1 MLLASPWQPR
11 LADGSGSA
19 SERLV
24 DALARDIAEGSL
36 PPGARLPAHRPL
48 AWQLDIGIGTV
59 TKAYAQLERRGL
71 VRSVRGRGMFVAG
84 LSQATSRTIDLS
96 INVPPQQLSD
106 RLLAASLSDLAR
118 RLDAD
123 SFGAYATP
131 AGRPEHR
138 TLLARWLAAT
148 GLAAAPERL
157 LICNGAQ
164 HALAIAFAIT
174 CGPDTELLTEALSYP
189 GAIALARRRGLRL
202 TGLAIDEEGLVP
214 EALDRALHRATA
226 ASRRAVLYITPTLH
240 NPTTATMSEAR
251 RREIARLC
259 RANDAVI
266 VEDDIH
272 AALAEPGTISIA
284 ALAAERTLHVS
295 GLSKV
300 LSPGLR
306 IGSLL
311 VPEPWL
317 EPALAELAAT
327 CTMASLLSCLIME
340 RWLSEDTAASVARSI
355 RDEAGRRVAMAR
367 ALLPPE
373 IAMSSGNGFHVWLP
387 MAAER
392 AKALPAR
399 AAASGILLPDPE
411 IFLADAQAPSWGMRL
426 SLGGPKLDRL
436 QDALVSLRD
445 LLLDSGAAPQ
455 GRAMP

>member
-1 MLLASPWQPR
+1 MLLVSPWQPR
-11 LADGSGSA
+11 LADGGGSA

-24 DALARDIAEGSL
+24 AALARDIADGSL
-36 PPGARLPAHRPL
+36 PPGVRLPAHRPL

-84 LSQATSRTIDLS
+84 LSQATGRTIDLS
-96 INVPPQQLSD
+96 VNVPPQQLSD

-123 SFGAYATP
+123 SFGAYAAP
-131 AGRPEHR
+131 AGRLEHR
-138 TLLARWLAAT
+138 ALLARWLAPT
-148 GLAAAPERL
+148 GIALSPERL

-174 CGPDTELLTEALSYP
+174 CGPETELLTEALSYP

-202 TGLAIDEEGLVP
+202 TGLAIDEQGLVP
-214 EALDRALHRATA
+214 QALDKALHEAKTA
-226 ASRRAVLYITPTLH
+226 GRRAVLYITPTLH
-240 NPTTATMSEAR
+240 NPTTATMGEAR
-251 RREIARLC
+251 RHEVAKLC
-259 RANDAVI
+259 RAHDAVI

-272 AALAEPGTISIA
+272 AALAAPGTIAIA
-284 ALAAERTLHVS
+284 ALAPERTLHVS

-306 IGSLL
+306 IGSLH

-340 RWLSEDTAASVARSI
+340 RWLSEDTAASVAHSI
-355 RDEAGRRVAMAR
+355 REEANRRVALAR
-367 ALLPPE
+367 DLLPLGV
-373 IAMSSGNGFHVWLP
+373 AMKSGNGFHVWLP
-387 MAAER
+387 MAPEQ

-399 AAASGILLPDPE
+399 AAASGILLADPE
-411 IFLADAQAPSWGMRL
+411 IFLADTQAPSWGVRL

-436 QDALVSLRD
+436 QDALAGLRA
-445 LLLDSGAAPQ
+445 LLLDSGSGLQAP
-455 GRAMP
+455 AMP

>member
-1 MLLASPWQPR
+1 MLLASPWKPQ

-24 DALARDIAEGSL
+24 EALARDIADGSL

-84 LSQATSRTIDLS
+84 LSQATGRIVDLS
-96 INVPPQQLSD
+96 INVPPQVLSD
-106 RLLAASLSDLAR
+106 RLLSASLSDLAK
-118 RLDAD
+118 RLDAG
-123 SFGAYATP
+123 SFGAYAAP
-131 AGRPEHR
+131 AGRAEHR
-138 TLLARWLAAT
+138 ALLARWLAPT
-148 GLAAAPERL
+148 GLAPTPDRL

-202 TGLAIDEEGLVP
+202 TGLAFDEEGLVP
-214 EALDRALHRATA
+214 QALDHALHQAAATGQ
-226 ASRRAVLYITPTLH
+226 RAVLYITPTLH
-240 NPTTATMSEAR
+240 NPTTAMMSEDR

-259 RANDAVI
+259 RAHDAVI
-266 VEDDIH
+266 IEDDIH
-272 AALAEPGTISIA
+272 AALAEPGTIAIA
-284 ALAAERTLHVS
+284 ALAPERTLHVS

-306 IGSLL
+306 IGSLM

-340 RWLSEDTAASVARSI
+340 RWLSEDTAASVAHSI
-355 RDEAGRRVAMAR
+355 REEANRRVALAR
-367 ALLPPE
+367 ALLPPG
-373 IAMSSGNGFHVWLP
+373 IAMSAGNGFHVWLP
-387 MAAER
+387 MAPER

-399 AAASGILLPDPE
+399 AAASGILLADPE
-411 IFLADAQAPSWGMRL
+411 IFMADAQAPSWGMRL

-436 QDALVSLRD
+436 QDALVSLRG
-445 LLLDSGAAPQ
+445 LLLDTSTAPQ
-455 GRAMP
+455 NRAMP

>member
-1 MLLASPWQPR
+1 MLLASPWKPQ
-11 LADGSGSA
+11 LAEGSGPA

-24 DALARDIAEGSL
+24 EALARDIADGSL

-84 LSQATSRTIDLS
+84 LPQATSRMVDLS

-123 SFGAYATP
+123 SFGAYAAP
-131 AGRPEHR
+131 AGRLDHR
-138 TLLARWLAAT
+138 VLLARWLAPT

-202 TGLAIDEEGLVP
+202 TGLAIDEEGLIP
-214 EALDRALHRATA
+214 QALDEALHYA
-226 ASRRAVLYITPTLH
+226 AAAGRRAVLYITPTLH

-251 RREIARLC
+251 RREIAGLC
-259 RANDAVI
+259 RVHDAVI

-272 AALAEPGTISIA
+272 AALAEPGTTAIA
-284 ALAAERTLHVS
+284 ALAPELTLHVS

-306 IGSLL
+306 IGSLV

-340 RWLSEDTAASVARSI
+340 RWLTEDTAASVARSI
-355 RDEAGRRVAMAR
+355 REEAGRRVALAR
-367 ALLPPE
+367 ELLPPG

-387 MAAER
+387 MGPER

-399 AAASGILLPDPE
+399 AAALGILLPGPE

-426 SLGGPKLDRL
+426 SLGGPKVDRL
-436 QDALVSLRD
+436 QDALASLRT
-445 LLLDSGAAPQ
+445 LLLDGSNDPRS
-455 GRAMP
+455 RAML

>member
-1 MLLASPWQPR
+1 MLLASPWKPR

-24 DALARDIAEGSL
+24 EALARDIADGSL
-36 PPGARLPAHRPL
+36 SPGARLPAHRPL

-84 LSQATSRTIDLS
+84 LPQAAGRTIDLS

-106 RLLAASLSDLAR
+106 RLLAASLGDLAK

-123 SFGAYATP
+123 SFGAYAAP
-131 AGRPEHR
+131 AGRLEHR
-138 TLLARWLAAT
+138 ALLARWLAPT
-148 GLAAAPERL
+148 GIALSPERL

-202 TGLAIDEEGLVP
+202 TGLAIDDEGLVP
-214 EALDRALHRATA
+214 QVLDRALQQAVA
-226 ASRRAVLYITPTLH
+226 AGRRAVLYITPTLH
-240 NPTTATMSEAR
+240 NPTTATMGEAR
-251 RREIARLC
+251 RREIANLC
-259 RANDAVI
+259 RAHDAVI

-272 AALAEPGTISIA
+272 AALAEPGTIAIA
-284 ALAAERTLHVS
+284 ALAPERTLHVS

-327 CTMASLLSCLIME
+327 CTMASPLSCLIME

-355 RDEAGRRVAMAR
+355 REEASRRVTMAR
-367 ALLPPE
+367 ELLPPG
-373 IAMSSGNGFHVWLP
+373 IAMSSGNGFHLWLP
-387 MAAER
+387 MAPER

-399 AAASGILLPDPE
+399 AAASGIILPDPE
-411 IFLADAQAPSWGMRL
+411 IFLAGAQEPPLGMRL

-436 QDALVSLRD
+436 QDELVSLRT
-445 LLLDSGAAPQ
+445 LLLDPGSTPQ
-455 GRAMP
+455 SRAMP

>member
-24 DALARDIAEGSL
+24 EALACDIADGSL

-84 LSQATSRTIDLS
+84 LPQATSRMVDLS

-106 RLLAASLSDLAR
+106 RLLAASLADLAR

-138 TLLARWLAAT
+138 ALLARWLAPT

-214 EALDRALHRATA
+214 QALDHALHQAVSA
-226 ASRRAVLYITPTLH
+226 GRRAVLYITPTLH

-259 RANDAVI
+259 RSHDAVI

-272 AALAEPGTISIA
+272 AALAEPGTTAIA
-284 ALAAERTLHVS
+284 ALAPERTLHVS

-306 IGSLL
+306 IGSLV

-355 RDEAGRRVAMAR
+355 REEAGRRVALAR
-367 ALLPPE
+367 ELLPPG
-373 IAMSSGNGFHVWLP
+373 IAMRSGNGFHLWLP
-387 MAAER
+387 MAPGR

-399 AAASGILLPDPE
+399 AAASGILLPAPD
-411 IFLADAQAPSWGMRL
+411 IFLADAHSSSWGIRI
-426 SLGGPKLDRL
+426 SLGGPKLARL
-436 QDALVSLRD
+436 QDALASLRA
-445 LLLDSGAAPQ
+445 LLLDSGCGLQAP
-455 GRAMP
+455 AMP

>member
-11 LADGSGSA
+11 LADSNGPA

-24 DALARDIAEGSL
+24 EALARDIADGSL
-36 PPGARLPAHRPL
+36 PSGARLPAHRPL

-84 LSQATSRTIDLS
+84 LSQAASRTIDLS

-106 RLLAASLSDLAR
+106 RLLAASLADLAR

-123 SFGAYATP
+123 SFGAYAVP
-131 AGRPEHR
+131 AGRLEHR
-138 TLLARWLAAT
+138 ALLARWLAPT

-174 CGPDTELLTEALSYP
+174 CSPDTELLTEALSYP

-202 TGLAIDEEGLVP
+202 TGLAIDEQGLVP
-214 EALDRALHRATA
+214 QALDKALHEAKTA
-226 ASRRAVLYITPTLH
+226 GRRAVLYITPTLH

-251 RREIARLC
+251 RRDIASLC
-259 RANDAVI
+259 RTHDAVI
-266 VEDDIH
+266 IEDDIH
-272 AALAEPGTISIA
+272 AALAESGTMAIA
-284 ALAAERTLHVS
+284 ALAPERTLHVS

-311 VPEPWL
+311 VPELWL
-317 EPALAELAAT
+317 QPALAELAAT

-355 RDEAGRRVAMAR
+355 REEAGRRVAMAR
-367 ALLPPE
+367 ELLPPGL
-373 IAMSSGNGFHVWLP
+373 AMRSGNGFHVWLP
-387 MAAER
+387 MAPQQ
-392 AKALPAR
+392 AKGLPVR
-399 AAASGILLPDPE
+399 AAAAGILLPAPE
-411 IFLADAQAPSWGMRL
+411 IFLADTQAPSWGVRL

-436 QDALVSLRD
+436 QDALAGLRA
-445 LLLDSGAAPQ
+445 LLLDSGSGLQAP
-455 GRAMP
+455 AMP

>member
-1 MLLASPWQPR
+1 MLLASPWQPQ
-11 LADGSGSA
+11 LADGNGSA

-24 DALARDIAEGSL
+24 EALARDIADGSL
-36 PPGARLPAHRPL
+36 PSGARLPAHRPL

-84 LSQATSRTIDLS
+84 LPQAASRTIDLS

-123 SFGAYATP
+123 SFGAYAAP
-131 AGRPEHR
+131 AGRLEHR
-138 TLLARWLAAT
+138 ALLARWLAPT
-148 GLAAAPERL
+148 GLAVSPERL

-202 TGLAIDEEGLVP
+202 MGLAIDEEGLVP
-214 EALDRALHRATA
+214 QALDKALHEAKTA
-226 ASRRAVLYITPTLH
+226 GRRAVLYVTPTLH
-240 NPTTATMSEAR
+240 NPTTATMGEAR
-251 RREIARLC
+251 RREIAKLC
-259 RANDAVI
+259 RAHDAVI
-266 VEDDIH
+266 IEDDIH
-272 AALAEPGTISIA
+272 AALAEPGTTAIA
-284 ALAAERTLHVS
+284 TLAPERTLHVS

-340 RWLSEDTAASVARSI
+340 RWLSEDTAALVARSI
-355 RDEAGRRVAMAR
+355 REEAGRRVAMAR
-367 ALLPPE
+367 ALLPSG

-387 MAAER
+387 MAPER

-399 AAASGILLPDPE
+399 AAASGILLPAPE
-411 IFLADAQAPSWGMRL
+411 MFLADAQAPSWGVRL

-436 QDALVSLRD
+436 QDALAGLRA
-445 LLLDSGAAPQ
+445 LLLDSGSGLQAP
-455 GRAMP
+455 AMP

>member
-1 MLLASPWQPR
+1 MLLASSWQPH

-24 DALARDIAEGSL
+24 EALARNIADGSL

-48 AWQLDIGIGTV
+48 AWQLGIGIGTV

-84 LSQATSRTIDLS
+84 LSQAASRMVDLS

-123 SFGAYATP
+123 SFGAYAAP
-131 AGRPEHR
+131 AGRLEHR
-138 TLLARWLAAT
+138 ALLARWLKPT
-148 GLAAAPERL
+148 GLAPAPERL

-189 GAIALARRRGLRL
+189 GAIALARRRRLRL

-214 EALDRALHRATA
+214 QVLDAALHQVKKVG
-226 ASRRAVLYITPTLH
+226 RRAVLYITPTLH
-240 NPTTATMSEAR
+240 NPTTATMGEAR
-251 RREIARLC
+251 RREIGRLC
-259 RANDAVI
+259 RAHDAVI

-272 AALAEPGTISIA
+272 AALAAPGTIAIA
-284 ALAAERTLHVS
+284 ALAPERTLHVS

-306 IGSLL
+306 IGSLV

-317 EPALAELAAT
+317 QPALAELSAT

-340 RWLSEDTAASVARSI
+340 RWLSEDTAASVAHSI
-355 RDEAGRRVAMAR
+355 RDEASRRVALAR
-367 ALLPPE
+367 ELLPPGT
-373 IAMSSGNGFHVWLP
+373 ALNSGNGFHVWLP
-387 MAAER
+387 MAPEQ

-399 AAASGILLPDPE
+399 AAASGILLADPE
-411 IFLADAQAPSWGMRL
+411 IFLADVQAPSWGMRL
-426 SLGGPKLDRL
+426 SLGGPKIDRL
-436 QDALVSLRD
+436 QDALASLRT
-445 LLLDSGAAPQ
+445 LLLDSSAPQ
-455 GRAMP
+455 SRAIP

>member
-1 MLLASPWQPR
+1 MLLASPWKPQ

-24 DALARDIAEGSL
+24 EALARDIADGSL

-71 VRSVRGRGMFVAG
+71 VRSVHGRGMFVAG
-84 LSQATSRTIDLS
+84 LSQVASRMVDLS
-96 INVPPQQLSD
+96 INVPPQMLSD
-106 RLLAASLSDLAR
+106 RLLAASLGDLAK

-123 SFGAYATP
+123 SFGAYAAP
-131 AGRPEHR
+131 AGTPEHR
-138 TLLARWLAAT
+138 ALLARWLAPT
-148 GLAAAPERL
+148 GLAVSPERL

-214 EALDRALHRATA
+214 QALDAALHQA
-226 ASRRAVLYITPTLH
+226 AAAGRRAVLYITPTLH
-240 NPTTATMSEAR
+240 NPTTATMGEAR
-251 RREIARLC
+251 RREIAKLC
-259 RANDAVI
+259 RAHDAVI

-272 AALAEPGTISIA
+272 AALAEPGTIAIA
-284 ALAAERTLHVS
+284 ALAPERTLHVS

-306 IGSLL
+306 IGSLV

-340 RWLSEDTAASVARSI
+340 RWLSEDTAASVTRSI
-355 RDEAGRRVAMAR
+355 REEASRRVALAR
-367 ALLPPE
+367 ALLPPG
-373 IAMSSGNGFHVWLP
+373 IAMRSGNGFHVWLP
-387 MAAER
+387 MAPEQ

-399 AAASGILLPDPE
+399 AAASGILLPAPE
-411 IFLADAQAPSWGMRL
+411 IFLADAQAPCWGMRL
-426 SLGGPKLDRL
+426 SLGAPKVDRL
-436 QDALVSLRD
+436 QDALASLRS
-445 LLLDSGAAPQ
+445 LLLDGSNDPRS
-455 GRAMP
+455 RAMP

>member
-1 MLLASPWQPR
+1 MLLASPWQPQ

-24 DALARDIAEGSL
+24 DALARDIADGSL

-84 LSQATSRTIDLS
+84 LSQAAGRTIDLS

-106 RLLAASLSDLAR
+106 RLLAASLADLAR
-118 RLDAD
+118 RLDAE
-123 SFGAYATP
+123 SFGAYAAP
-131 AGRPEHR
+131 AGRAEHR
-138 TLLARWLAAT
+138 ALLARWLAPT

-214 EALDRALHRATA
+214 QALDKALQQA
-226 ASRRAVLYITPTLH
+226 AAAGRRAVLYITPTLH
-240 NPTTATMSEAR
+240 NPTTATMSGTR
-251 RREIARLC
+251 RREIASLC
-259 RANDAVI
+259 RARDTVI

-272 AALAEPGTISIA
+272 AALAEPGTMAIA
-284 ALAAERTLHVS
+284 ALAPERTLHVS

-306 IGSLL
+306 IGSLV

-355 RDEAGRRVAMAR
+355 REEAGRRVALAR
-367 ALLPPE
+367 ALLPPGL
-373 IAMSSGNGFHVWLP
+373 AMSSGNGFHVWLP
-387 MAAER
+387 MAPER
-392 AKALPAR
+392 VKALPAR
-399 AAASGILLPDPE
+399 AAASGILLPAPE

-436 QDALVSLRD
+436 QDALVSLRA
-445 LLLDSGAAPQ
+445 LVLDGASAPQ
-455 GRAMP
+455 NRAMP

>member
-11 LADGSGSA
+11 LADSSGSA
-19 SERLV
+19 SERLIE
-24 DALARDIAEGSL
+24 ALARDIADGSL

-84 LSQATSRTIDLS
+84 LPQAASRMVDLS
-96 INVPPQQLSD
+96 INVPPQVLSD
-106 RLLAASLSDLAR
+106 RLLAASLVDLAR

-123 SFGAYATP
+123 SFGAYAAP

-138 TLLARWLAAT
+138 ALLARWLAPT
-148 GLAAAPERL
+148 GLDAAPERL

-189 GAIALARRRGLRL
+189 GAIALARRRGMRL

-214 EALDRALHRATA
+214 QALDQALHQATA
-226 ASRRAVLYITPTLH
+226 AGRRAVLYITPTLH

-251 RREIARLC
+251 RREIASLC
-259 RANDAVI
+259 RAHDAVI

-272 AALAEPGTISIA
+272 AALAEPGTTAVA
-284 ALAAERTLHVS
+284 ALAPERTLHVS

-306 IGSLL
+306 IGSLI

-317 EPALAELAAT
+317 EPAIAELAAT

-355 RDEAGRRVAMAR
+355 REEASRRTALAR
-367 ALLPPE
+367 ELLPPG
-373 IAMSSGNGFHVWLP
+373 IAMRLGNGFHLWLP
-387 MAAER
+387 MAPER

-399 AAASGILLPDPE
+399 AAASGIILPDPE
-411 IFLADAQAPSWGMRL
+411 IFLAGAQEPALGMRL

-436 QDALVSLRD
+436 QDSLVSLRT
-445 LLLDSGAAPQ
+445 LLLDPGSAPQ
-455 GRAMP
+455 SRAMP

>member
-1 MLLASPWQPR
+1 MLLTSPWQPR
-11 LADGSGSA
+11 LVDGNGSA

-24 DALARDIAEGSL
+24 EALARDIADGSL

-84 LSQATSRTIDLS
+84 LPQATGRMVDLS

-106 RLLAASLSDLAR
+106 RLLAASLGDLAR
-118 RLDAD
+118 RLDAN
-123 SFGAYATP
+123 SFGAYAAP
-131 AGRPEHR
+131 AGRAEHR
-138 TLLARWLAAT
+138 ALLARWLAST

-164 HALAIAFAIT
+164 HALAIALAIT
-174 CGPDTELLTEALSYP
+174 CWSDTELLTEALSYP

-202 TGLAIDEEGLVP
+202 TGLAIDEEGLIP
-214 EALDRALHRATA
+214 QALDHALHQA
-226 ASRRAVLYITPTLH
+226 AAAGRRAVLYVTPTLH
-240 NPTTATMSEAR
+240 NPTTATMGEAR

-259 RANDAVI
+259 RAHDAVI

-272 AALAEPGTISIA
+272 AALAEPGTIAIA
-284 ALAAERTLHVS
+284 ALAPERTLHVS

-306 IGSLL
+306 IGSLV
-311 VPEPWL
+311 VPESWL

-340 RWLSEDTAASVARSI
+340 RWLTEDTAASVARSI
-355 RDEAGRRVAMAR
+355 REEASRRVALAR
-367 ALLPPE
+367 ELLPPG

-387 MAAER
+387 MPPER

-436 QDALVSLRD
+436 QDALASLRA
-445 LLLDSGAAPQ
+445 LLLDGGSSPHS
-455 GRAMP
+455 RVMP

>member
-1 MLLASPWQPR
+1 MLLASPWQPQ
-11 LADGSGSA
+11 LADGNGSA

-24 DALARDIAEGSL
+24 EALARDIADGSL
-36 PPGARLPAHRPL
+36 PSGARLPAHRPL

-84 LSQATSRTIDLS
+84 LPQAASRTIDLS

-123 SFGAYATP
+123 SFGAYAAP
-131 AGRPEHR
+131 AGRLEHR
-138 TLLARWLAAT
+138 ALLARWLAPT
-148 GLAAAPERL
+148 GLAVSPERL

-214 EALDRALHRATA
+214 QALDKALHEAKTA
-226 ASRRAVLYITPTLH
+226 GRRAVLYNTPTLH
-240 NPTTATMSEAR
+240 NPTTATMGEAR
-251 RREIARLC
+251 RREIAKLC
-259 RANDAVI
+259 RAHDAVI
-266 VEDDIH
+266 IEDDIH
-272 AALAEPGTISIA
+272 AALAEPGTTAIA
-284 ALAAERTLHVS
+284 TLAPERTLHVS

-355 RDEAGRRVAMAR
+355 REEAGRRVAMAR
-367 ALLPPE
+367 ELLPPG

-387 MAAER
+387 MAPER

-399 AAASGILLPDPE
+399 AAASGILLPAPE
-411 IFLADAQAPSWGMRL
+411 MFLADAQAPPWGVRL

-436 QDALVSLRD
+436 QDALAGLRA
-445 LLLDSGAAPQ
+445 LLLDSGSGLQAP
-455 GRAMP
+455 AMP

>member
-11 LADGSGSA
+11 LAEGRGSA

-24 DALARDIAEGSL
+24 EALARDIADGSL
-36 PPGARLPAHRPL
+36 PSGARLPAHRPL

-84 LSQATSRTIDLS
+84 LPRAAGRTIDLS
-96 INVPPQQLSD
+96 VNVPPQQLSD

-123 SFGAYATP
+123 SFGAYAAP
-131 AGRPEHR
+131 AGRLDHR
-138 TLLARWLAAT
+138 ALLARWLAPT
-148 GLAAAPERL
+148 GIAAAPERL
-157 LICNGAQ
+157 LICHGAQ

-202 TGLAIDEEGLVP
+202 TGLAIDEQGLVP
-214 EALDRALHRATA
+214 QELDKALHEAKTA
-226 ASRRAVLYITPTLH
+226 GRRAVLYVTPTLH
-240 NPTTATMSEAR
+240 NPTTATMGEAR
-251 RREIARLC
+251 RQDIARLC
-259 RANDAVI
+259 RAHDAVI
-266 VEDDIH
+266 IEDDIH
-272 AALAEPGTISIA
+272 AALAEPGTIAIA
-284 ALAAERTLHVS
+284 ALAPERTLHVS

-317 EPALAELAAT
+317 APALAELAAT

-340 RWLSEDTAASVARSI
+340 RWLSEDTAASVTRSI
-355 RDEAGRRVAMAR
+355 REEASRRVALAR
-367 ALLPPE
+367 ELLPPGT
-373 IAMSSGNGFHVWLP
+373 ALNSGNGFHVWLP
-387 MAAER
+387 MAPER
-392 AKALPAR
+392 ATALPAR
-399 AAASGILLPDPE
+399 AAASGILLPAPE
-411 IFLADAQAPSWGMRL
+411 IFLADAHAPSWGVRL

-436 QDALVSLRD
+436 QDALAGLRT
-445 LLLDSGAAPQ
+445 LLLDGGSGPQ
-455 GRAMP
+455 SRAMP

>member
-1 MLLASPWQPR
+1 MLLASPWKPR
-11 LADGSGSA
+11 LADGRGSA

-24 DALARDIAEGSL
+24 EALARDIVDGSL
-36 PPGARLPAHRPL
+36 PSGARLPAHRPL
-48 AWQLDIGIGTV
+48 AWQLAIGIGTV

-71 VRSVRGRGMFVAG
+71 VRSIRGRGMFVAG
-84 LSQATSRTIDLS
+84 LSQATSRMVDLS

-106 RLLAASLSDLAR
+106 RLLAASLSELAR

-123 SFGAYATP
+123 SFGAYAAP
-131 AGRPEHR
+131 AGRAEHR
-138 TLLARWLAAT
+138 AQLARWLAPTGIAAT
-148 GLAAAPERL
+148 PERL
-157 LICNGAQ
+157 LICHGAQ

-174 CGPDTELLTEALSYP
+174 CGPDTELLIEALSYP

-202 TGLAIDEEGLVP
+202 SGLAIDEEGLVP
-214 EALDRALHRATA
+214 QALDRALHEAKTA
-226 ASRRAVLYITPTLH
+226 GRRAVLYVTPTLH

-251 RREIARLC
+251 RQDIAKLC
-259 RANDAVI
+259 RAYDAVI

-272 AALAEPGTISIA
+272 AALAEPGTIAIA
-284 ALAAERTLHVS
+284 SLAPERTLHVS

-306 IGSLL
+306 IGSLV
-311 VPEPWL
+311 VPEAWL

-355 RDEAGRRVAMAR
+355 REEAGRRVATAR
-367 ALLPPE
+367 ALLPSG

-387 MAAER
+387 MAPER

-399 AAASGILLPDPE
+399 AAASGILLPAPE
-411 IFLADAQAPSWGMRL
+411 IFLADAQAPAGGMRL

-436 QDALVSLRD
+436 QDALASLRT
-445 LLLDSGAAPQ
+445 LLLDGSNDPR